1 MQYLLRPYGM
11 LFTFILVL
19 CTFSSDIPECIADFK
34 SCCEGYIW
42 NSKTNS
48 CEVCTL
54 GYTGQNCSEKCP
66 FPTYGKRCQK
76 LCKCNQDQCDVS
88 EGCNSLFDKN
98 TSFSSFSTDT
108 SGFVILNEN
117 GTSLI
122 PKTVVSSIYTR
133 TKSSTGNTIILV
145 LIKITGGVGA
155 TLVFVNIFLC
165 LHHHCERKRSISSHK
180 KVSNTTL

>member
-1 MQYLLRPYGM
+1 M
-11 LFTFILVL
+11 
-19 CTFSSDIPECIADFK
+19 
-34 SCCEGYIW
+34 
-42 NSKTNS
+42 
-48 CEVCTL
+48 
-54 GYTGQNCSEKCP
+54 
-66 FPTYGKRCQK
+66 
-76 LCKCNQDQCDVS
+76 S
-88 EGCNSLFDKN
+88 EGCNSLFDSMLTFIYLNLFFNKLLNLSLTYLIIYIYKLFLEN